1 MSQAEMDDAA
11 QPVRQPLGPWG
22 FIVLALACSAISYV
36 DRQVISLM
44 VGPLKAAMRL
54 SDAEIGL
61 LQGLAFSLCYAVG
74 ALPLAF
80 LIDTGN
86 RVRIASACVAVWSLA
101 TGACGLATSYLGFLL
116 ARAGT
121 ALSEAAFS
129 PAVLSIVPDIFARN
143 RIARATAVYLLG
155 PSIGTG
161 LALTGGGWLLGHFE
175 RQGGLVL
182 PIAGQLQPWQSVF
195 VCLTAPGLILALLLL
210 MLAREPQ
217 RRQVHRANGG
227 SARPDSRWGLVEIW
241 RTGFLLP
248 YMAGTTL
255 IMTTQ
260 FALSAWAPTYF
271 VRHFAMQSHAVGQ
284 MLGPVFIISN
294 VAGAVVTGIIG
305 GGGRPERAMQRVIA
319 VVLSGAVFVG
329 PCAVAMTFAP
339 SVAAA
344 VAFYAAAG
352 FFGSLVATLATTPIQ
367 LSVPNAVRAQ
377 AIAIGGFI
385 LAVIGG
391 GGGPYFVGAISDYVF
406 HDEAAVGQS
415 VAVVSAIASLAGVVS
430 LFVARAIILRRAR
443 AAERSG
449 A

>member
-1 MSQAEMDDAA
+1 MSQAGIDGAA
-11 QPVRQPLGPWG
+11 PAVRQPLGAWG

-44 VGPLKAAMRL
+44 VEPLKAAMGL
-54 SDAEIGL
+54 NDAQIGL

-86 RVRIASACVAVWSLA
+86 RMRIASACVAVWSLA

-129 PAVLSIVPDIFARN
+129 PAVLSIVPDLFARN

-161 LALTGGGWLLGHFE
+161 LALTGGGWLLGRFE
-175 RQGGLVL
+175 RDGGLVL
-182 PIAGQLQPWQSVF
+182 PIVGQLAPWQSVF

-210 MLAREPQ
+210 LLTREPG
-217 RRQVHRANGG
+217 RRQVHRLEAA
-227 SARPDSRWGLVEIW
+227 STRPDSRWGLVEIW

-271 VRHFAMQSHAVGQ
+271 VRHFAMQPHAVGQ
-284 MLGPVFIISN
+284 MLGPVFIVAN
-294 VAGAVVTGIIG
+294 VAGAIVTGVLG
-305 GGGRPERAMQRVIA
+305 GGGRPERAIIIQRA
-319 VVLSGAVFVG
+319 HE
-329 PCAVAMTFAP
+329 T
-339 SVAAA
+339 
-344 VAFYAAAG
+344 
-352 FFGSLVATLATTPIQ
+352 
-367 LSVPNAVRAQ
+367 
-377 AIAIGGFI
+377 
-385 LAVIGG
+385 
-391 GGGPYFVGAISDYVF
+391 D
-406 HDEAAVGQS
+406 
-415 VAVVSAIASLAGVVS
+415 
-430 LFVARAIILRRAR
+430 
-443 AAERSG
+443 
-449 A
+449 